1 ALPTVTAAFII
12 SVYGI
17 RRCAYPLFAF
27 SFLVWAQIAS
37 PERMRGSVAGWFWF
51 AFTGGLPTLG
61 SAVAGLAIGPLGMSL
76 YGTLILSLVLVTIG
90 VVICVVGVREP
101 HGSKP
106 VADENGSNPTSLTR
120 VVGGGG

>member
-1 ALPTVTAAFII
+1 QSAAFII
-12 SVYGI
+12 TVYGI
-17 RRCAYPLFAF
+17 RGFAYPLFAF

-90 VVICVVGVREP
+90 VVHGGGGVREP
-101 HGSKP
+101 RWSQP
-106 VADENGSNPTSLTR
+106 LACQDDS
-120 VVGGGG
+120 